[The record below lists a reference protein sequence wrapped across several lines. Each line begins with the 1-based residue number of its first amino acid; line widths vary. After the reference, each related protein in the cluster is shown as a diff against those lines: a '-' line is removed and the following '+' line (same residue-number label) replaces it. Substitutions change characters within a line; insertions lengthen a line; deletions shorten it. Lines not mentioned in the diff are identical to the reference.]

1 MQRSDCSFVYT
12 SAESVGLGMDLQR
25 YERRTLC
32 NLWGWFV
39 RLFYVCY
46 LATRCAHYFGFIA
59 EQGYGRAEL
68 AGMLLLDFNFLL
80 AAVINYRLS
89 VGGHLIRNAVSI
101 FPHAAPGNPRFLFAN
116 VLAVVALFVWGVA
129 IFSSVYQHEHV
140 RADSSV
146 ERSFLVLSYY
156 VNGIFVFGTF
166 CFSMAL
172 FNYVVYCICYALQD
186 YRKKVS
192 TLFAR
197 PAKPTVMN
205 LVLRDFC
212 ALGGLIRDVSVAFR
226 VVALLWFVAGAV
238 YAVEVAVRWAFA
250 DGSPS
255 SLAPSALRVGVVTS
269 LLFLSSDVAARLHRQ
284 AVAIRTSLDTALE
297 SLGVEG
303 DRDAY
308 AVVDR
313 FASDCFPEDAP
324 AVRLLRRWCLGR
336 ATFLTWL
343 VAAVAV
349 SGSAAAACYYA
360 AN

>member
-32 NLWGWFV
+32 NIWGWFV
-39 RLFYVCY
+39 RLFYICY
-46 LATRCAHYFGFIA
+46 LATRFAHYFGFISD
-59 EQGYGRAEL
+59 QGCGSAEL
-68 AGMLLLDFNFLL
+68 AGMLLLDLNFLL
-80 AAVINYRLS
+80 AAVVNYRLS
-89 VGGHLIRNAVSI
+89 VSGHLIRNAVSI
-101 FPHAAPGNPRFLFAN
+101 FPQATPGHPRFFFAN
-116 VLAVVALFVWGVA
+116 VLAVVALLVWGVA

-140 RADSSV
+140 KVDNSV

-172 FNYVVYCICYALQD
+172 FNYVVYCICYALQG
-186 YRKKVS
+186 YRKKVT

-226 VVALLWFVAGAV
+226 IVALLWFAAGAV
-238 YAVEVAVRWAFA
+238 YAVEVAVRWVFA
-250 DGSPS
+250 NGAPS
-255 SLAPSALRVGVVTS
+255 SLAPSVLRVGVITS

-284 AVAIRTSLDTALE
+284 AIGIRSSVVAALD
-297 SLGVEG
+297 SLGIEG
-303 DRDAY
+303 DRDTY
-308 AVVDR
+308 VVVDR
-313 FASDCFPEDAP
+313 FANDCLPEDVP

-336 ATFLTWL
+336 TTFLTWL
-343 VAAVAV
+343 VVAVAI